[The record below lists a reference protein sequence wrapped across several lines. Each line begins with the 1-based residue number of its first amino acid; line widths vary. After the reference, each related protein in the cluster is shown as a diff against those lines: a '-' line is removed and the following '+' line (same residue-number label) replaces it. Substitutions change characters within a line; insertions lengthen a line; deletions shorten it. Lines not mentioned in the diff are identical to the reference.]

1 MSYTPLPTRRARIG
15 SATPPKRWALSAL
28 ALLLAA
34 SAAGSCTREGPGAGV
49 GTSSAPSAVTSS
61 SAALSPSASP
71 TSPVPPT
78 SIGPGTPTSAASS
91 SASPATTSVAP
102 ATTARPSGPALPSAL
117 VGVDVTKLPTA
128 KRIVALTFDAGGN
141 ADGIP
146 KILATLRAKQ
156 AAATF
161 FLTGSWVES
170 FPAQARALGAQYA
183 VGDHSMTHPHF
194 SQLSDNAA
202 RAEVEDARAVIRAA
216 TGLDPRPLFRFPFGE
231 RDAHDR
237 ALVNAL
243 GYVSIGW
250 TVDTLGWQGTSAGRT
265 AESVRQR
272 VLAQLQPGE
281 IVLMHVGA
289 HPTDRSTLDADALA
303 GVIDAVRA
311 AGYGFVTLPAGLGLS

>member
-1 MSYTPLPTRRARIG
+1 M
-15 SATPPKRWALSAL
+15 
-28 ALLLAA
+28 
-34 SAAGSCTREGPGAGV
+34 
-49 GTSSAPSAVTSS
+49 
-61 SAALSPSASP
+61 
-71 TSPVPPT
+71 
-78 SIGPGTPTSAASS
+78 
-91 SASPATTSVAP
+91 
-102 ATTARPSGPALPSAL
+102 
-117 VGVDVTKLPTA
+117 
-128 KRIVALTFDAGGN
+128 ALTFDAGGN

-156 AAATF
+156 VAATF
-161 FLTGSWVES
+161 FLTGSWVKS
-170 FPAQARALGAQYA
+170 FPAQARALGGQYA

-194 SQLSDNAA
+194 SQLSDDVA
-202 RAEVEDARAVIRAA
+202 RMEVEEARAVIRAA
-216 TGLDPRPLFRFPFGE
+216 TGVDPRPLFRFPFGE
-231 RDAHDR
+231 HNAHDR

-303 GVIDAVRA
+303 GVIDAVRG
-311 AGYGFVTLPAGLGLS
+311 AGYGFVTLTTGLGLP